1 MNNAWESYCLLIET
15 NPSPSPVPD
24 TPFSFPL
31 SLPLPFPAP
40 PFSLSPGYTVSRS
53 LPFSL
58 CRTAFPFYPSP
69 FSTEPHRRRLHR
81 LHRRRRAPPNRPV
94 QMRAALS
101 LYPRIKRIVYD
112 KSSGSSLTKRPV
124 GPLRNAGGRGGGG
137 RPPVFTCVERT
148 TYRSVTISP
157 IYISDAT
164 RKGASDKEIGV
175 TRYFPAVFPA

>member
-15 NPSPSPVPD
+15 NPSPSPSPSPVPD

-31 SLPLPFPAP
+31 SLPLPSPAP

-69 FSTEPHRRRLHR
+69 FSTEPHRRLHRLHR

-124 GPLRNAGGRGGGG
+124 GPLRNAGGEGEGEGG
-137 RPPVFTCVERT
+137 RRCLHAWNEQR
-148 TYRSVTISP
+148 I
-157 IYISDAT
+157 DQ
-164 RKGASDKEIGV
+164 
-175 TRYFPAVFPA
+175 